1 MSRVPFFR
9 TEDRIYHL
17 QSEARSWKG
26 TPYCSNSDAKGL
38 RGGVS
43 CHNLLR
49 SVLVN
54 VGCLPT
60 AFPKVEKTINATRHT
75 KNSLIEQFM
84 NDVVEFDRI
93 DVVESDLIVGDVLG
107 FRIFKCTDHLGIL
120 TEEDLHFLHVLDHKH
135 ADFDSLS
142 DPTWNSRLM
151 AAWRPME
158 IMPI

>member
-1 MSRVPFFR
+1 
-9 TEDRIYHL
+9 
-17 QSEARSWKG
+17 
-26 TPYCSNSDAKGL
+26 
-38 RGGVS
+38 
-43 CHNLLR
+43 
-49 SVLVN
+49 
-54 VGCLPT
+54 
-60 AFPKVEKTINATRHT
+60 
-75 KNSLIEQFM
+75 M